1 MPKSYPKI
9 SDCMNLHNEPQ
20 KHIGISIPSGTVAL
34 RLLHG
39 MKVDPEEH
47 IGAIGA
53 IVWCVK

>member
-1 MPKSYPKI
+1 
-9 SDCMNLHNEPQ
+9 MNLHNEPQ

-47 IGAIGA
+47 IGDIGA
-53 IVWCVK
+53 IVWCAK